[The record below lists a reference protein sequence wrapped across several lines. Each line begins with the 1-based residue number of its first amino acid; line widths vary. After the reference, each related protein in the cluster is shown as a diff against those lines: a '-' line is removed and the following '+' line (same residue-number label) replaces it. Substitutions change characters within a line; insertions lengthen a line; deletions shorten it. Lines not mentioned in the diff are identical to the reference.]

1 MTAQPANKPPEITG
15 STREERRLFVKNRY
29 PCIADCDM
37 CGICKVFRGMDP
49 EEAYRDYINGIRS
62 FMDVSGDYK

>member
-1 MTAQPANKPPEITG
+1 MTDFLTNKPPEIID
-15 STREERRLFVKNRY
+15 STSEERRAFIKNKY
-29 PCIADCDM
+29 HCIADCDM

-62 FMDVSGDYK
+62 FREVSADFR